1 MTTNQEIGEI
11 QVSTAEPTFT
21 FKLFALAALGD
32 EYSRS
37 IQLLSAAG
45 PHTSVMALHA
55 CLHGGHARPTFR
67 AKGGQFE
74 WHHQLC
80 AAPAGY
86 HPLKKQKLAGCYGW
100 YHILMLAKTPG
111 LLPVVDDAALWD
123 ELNGGERYTTPMLRP
138 WVPWLEQTLL
148 KGEKLKL
155 LDCFQCQV
163 GLLDLPPEDLDAA
176 VCTGVEFGALE
187 IK

>member
-1 MTTNQEIGEI
+1 MTTQPQLGEI
-11 QVSTAEPTFT
+11 QVSTAETTFT

-32 EYSRS
+32 SYSRS

-55 CLHGGHARPTFR
+55 CLHGGDVRPTFR
-67 AKGGQFE
+67 AKGGRFE
-74 WHHQLC
+74 WGHTLC

-100 YHILMLAKTPG
+100 YHMLMLAKTPG
-111 LLPVVDDAALWD
+111 LLPVVDEAALWN
-123 ELNGGERYTTPMLRP
+123 EFKGERYTTPVLRQ
-138 WVPWLEQTLL
+138 WVPWLKETLIE
-148 KGEKLKL
+148 GEKLKM
-155 LDCFQCQV
+155 LDCFQCQA
-163 GLLDLPPEDLDAA
+163 GLLDLPPEDLDTA

-187 IK
+187 IR